1 MPIRHQSRLLT
12 TLLWFVLLLIVEAC
26 AAPEPLTPPVKALP
40 QSRDPI
46 KVGVT
51 TSLTGSLADFGT
63 LQRNGMKMWA
73 DDINDRGALLG
84 RPVQLVVYDDGSDAA
99 NVKRLYEKLIT
110 QDKVDFLISPYS
122 SNLTLAAAP
131 IAEKYGVS
139 MVTVASSSDIWKHGY
154 QYTFGLYTPA
164 SENMDPVLNLAQQH
178 QLKTVALIYLDED
191 FPRDLAAGVR
201 VRAPEHGLSIV
212 LDQQYSND
220 LTAMPA
226 LAARVAAANP
236 DVVIVGS
243 YMDDAV
249 AFAKASKPAG
259 VKPKLMAFS
268 GAAALQEFMSK
279 VGVANVQGMLSTVQ
293 WTRGIR
299 VPGGFDMAF
308 RYERLHREYPTYD
321 VTGGYSAGQVLEAA
335 VRLAGTVDKKA
346 VRDQLATLKFRSI
359 LGNYRVDGAGLQ
371 TAKSTYLVQC
381 QEDHF
386 SLVYPSDVARYPLVY
401 PYPG

>member
-1 MPIRHQSRLLT
+1 MQTVQRSRLLT
-12 TLLWFVLLLIVEAC
+12 ALLGLVLLLQAC
-26 AAPEPLTPPVKALP
+26 AAPQQPANPPVKAVP
-40 QSRDPI
+40 QSNVPI
-46 KVGVT
+46 KIGVT
-51 TSLTGSLADFGT
+51 TSLTGSLANFGV

-84 RPVQLVVYDDGSDAA
+84 RPIELVLYDDGSDASKVPA
-99 NVKRLYEKLIT
+99 LYEKLIT

-131 IAEKYGVS
+131 VAEKYGVP
-139 MVTVASSSDIWKHGY
+139 MVSVASSTDIWKHGY

-164 SENMDPVLNLAQQH
+164 SENMDPVLDLAKQH
-178 QLKTVALIYLDED
+178 QLKTVALIYLDDD
-191 FPRDLAAGVR
+191 FPRDLASGVR
-201 VRAPEHGLSIV
+201 ARAPQRGLSIV
-212 LDQQYSND
+212 FDQQYSND
-220 LTAMPA
+220 LKGMPA
-226 LAARVAAANP
+226 LAARVAAANA

-249 AFAKASKPAG
+249 AFAKAAKPAG
-259 VKPKLMAFS
+259 VKPKLIAFS
-268 GAAALQEFMSK
+268 GAAALQEFMAM

-299 VPGGFDMAF
+299 VPGGFDLAF
-308 RYERLHREYPTYD
+308 RYERIYHEYPTYD
-321 VTGGYSAGQVLEAA
+321 ATGGYSAGQVIEAA

-346 VRDQLATLKFRSI
+346 VRDELSTMKFRSI
-359 LGNYRVDGAGLQ
+359 LGNYRVDATGLQ

-386 SLVYPSDVARYPLVY
+386 SLVYPPDVARYPVLY